1 MPPPNLRPLMGWR
14 VTGLTGPVDL
24 TCKAAAACILDTD
37 IVHIAER
44 TIGVHAA
51 NSRKQQVRQ
60 FSCRLI
66 HAGLWV
72 LERAVNA
79 GGGGGGGGGRAEG
92 GDLGCVEPCDT
103 EGAAV

>member
-1 MPPPNLRPLMGWR
+1 M
-14 VTGLTGPVDL
+14 
-24 TCKAAAACILDTD
+24 
-37 IVHIAER
+37 HIAER

-79 GGGGGGGGGRAEG
+79 GGGGGGGGGGGEG
-92 GDLGCVEPCDT
+92 GVWGGGGPGET
-103 EGAAV
+103 GGAAGGQKVVIWDVWSLVILKVPLYEHSTFCAKGQGSF